1 MRRIDGSIAEGW
13 GAPRVATRCATQVA
27 LRVIAW
33 ICRTAG
39 LLLAATLHAQA
50 AEPAFRYSAP
60 IAVQQPAAF
69 VQLPLPPSAY
79 GRSRQPGLHDLRVVD
94 ARGERVPF
102 ALLAPRVAEAQDVE
116 LLRDAALYPLP
127 RRPAAGKPWPSP
139 VEVVVQG
146 ERISVKRSGGAAA
159 VAGSPGWLFD
169 LGDSKERRT
178 DDPPPQSLRL
188 RWSGPAEFSAP
199 FDLETS
205 DDLRSWR
212 AAGSGQVMALVS
224 DTGPLTQTS
233 VALPG
238 GVGRFIRLVWAD
250 ASSAPAITGAQV
262 IAARQRRVALDAPS
276 ELPFSASPEPVG
288 KIALDDASKRALH
301 FDLGGVLPLVQADLQ
316 WTSGTRVAPVRVQG
330 RRHVD
335 EPWREITSAVFYRLE
350 RGTSVSQS
358 PPLVLQTSA
367 RYLRVLPDE
376 RAALLDAGAT
386 RLVVHAALASLV
398 FAAQGQAPFALL
410 AGAADAPPGALPA
423 NTLVPAIDDER
434 PRFGR
439 ATLGEW
445 TEVATVARRAEAAER
460 QAALRPWLLWAVLLA
475 GVAGLG
481 FMVWR
486 LARGRA
492 GG

>member
-1 MRRIDGSIAEGW
+1 MRRLEGL
-13 GAPRVATRCATQVA
+13 ATT
-27 LRVIAW
+27 
-33 ICRTAG
+33 
-39 LLLAATLHAQA
+39 LLLASALHAQA

-79 GRSRQPGLHDLRVVD
+79 GRSRQAGLHDLRVID

-102 ALLAPRVAEAQDVE
+102 TLLAPRAAEAQNVE
-116 LLRDAALYPLP
+116 QQRDAALYPLP

-146 ERISVKRSGGAAA
+146 ERISVKRSGGAA
-159 VAGSPGWLFD
+159 VVVGSPGWLFD
-169 LGDSKERRT
+169 LGDPKERRS
-178 DDPPPQSLRL
+178 DDPPPHSLRL

-205 DDLRSWR
+205 NDLRTWR
-212 AAGSGQVMALVS
+212 AAGSGQVMALAS
-224 DTGPLTQTS
+224 ATGPLTQPG
-233 VALPG
+233 VVLPG
-238 GVGRFIRLVWAD
+238 GAGRFVRLVWAD

-276 ELPFSASPEPVG
+276 ELPFSASPEPVS

-301 FDLGGVLPLVQADLQ
+301 FDLGGVLPLVQLDLR
-316 WTSGTRVAPVRVQG
+316 WTSGTRVAPVRLQA
-330 RRHVD
+330 RNQID
-335 EPWREITSAVFYRLE
+335 EPWRELAPAVFYRLE
-350 RGTSVSQS
+350 RGATVSTS
-358 PPLVLQTSA
+358 PPLTLQTSA

-376 RAALLDAGAT
+376 RAAPLDPAAT
-386 RLVVHAALASLV
+386 QLVVHAALASLV

-423 NTLVPAIDDER
+423 STLVPALDDER

-445 TEVATVARRAEAAER
+445 TEVAAVARQAEAAER
-460 QAALRPWLLWAVLLA
+460 QAALRPWLLW
-475 GVAGLG
+475 
-481 FMVWR
+481 
-486 LARGRA
+486 
-492 GG
+492 